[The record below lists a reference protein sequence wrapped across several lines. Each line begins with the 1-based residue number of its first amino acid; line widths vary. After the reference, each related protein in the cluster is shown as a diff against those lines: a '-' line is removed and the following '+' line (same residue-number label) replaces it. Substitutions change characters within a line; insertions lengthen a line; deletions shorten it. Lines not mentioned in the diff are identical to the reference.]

1 MMSNPGRKE
10 AMGKEPARKGG
21 KTRPNIQSN
30 QGPGTSESTGRFA
43 LGGNSNSPQKIS
55 RKLRKKMQLGPN
67 DKLGFGGKIT
77 TK

>member
-1 MMSNPGRKE
+1 MMNNSARQGNTEKKPG
-10 AMGKEPARKGG
+10 MGSG
-21 KTRPNIQSN
+21 KTRPNMQSN
-30 QGPGTSESTGRFA
+30 QGPGTSESTGKFA